1 MKHNK
6 IALIG
11 MMGCGK
17 SSIGKLLAKKLN
29 FSLIELDEIFE
40 RENNVKIKDFFTK
53 FGEEEFR
60 LKEQA
65 LLKRF
70 SNKENIVISCGGG
83 IILKKE
89 NQETLFN
96 SDITTI
102 YLKAS
107 IDTLFGRLKA
117 NKERPLLL
125 VENLKDEIQ
134 IILSKR
140 EELYK
145 KAKIQINTDN
155 KTKEEIAEE
164 IYKIICTN

>member
-107 IDTLFGRLKA
+107 IDTLFERLKT